1 MPSKRL
7 SSPDITPPLG
17 ADDLRQISGIGPA
30 VAARLYNAGIL
41 TYAQLAAQSPEA
53 IAALVVDL
61 SGLSAARIARQDWIG
76 QAQELLSELTPASR
90 AEGAIPNERQHYATF
105 KVDLLLNE
113 GGDVRRT
120 HVVHIQDGR
129 QATWAGWED
138 TRLIAFFAEH
148 AELQTHAIAVPG
160 SNADTTDL
168 PLAAEAQA
176 PSVAAVE
183 DQPVG
188 LQLDVRALSV
198 APVSAAS
205 VDGPANVSHLRAQL
219 KFELSGATTDPI
231 TTSESPYTV
240 LILAC
245 ALPSGQT
252 VVLAADQQRLSPNLL
267 AYATTV
273 DFPLLDPGRYQIQGV
288 VLLPQ
293 ASKVGATLGPVVRI
307 LPA

>member
-1 MPSKRL
+1 MA
-7 SSPDITPPLG
+7 PPLG
-17 ADDLRQISGIGPA
+17 ADDLQQISGIGPA

-53 IAALVVDL
+53 IAALVSDL
-61 SGLSAARIARQDWIG
+61 GGLSAARIARQDWIG
-76 QAQELLSELTPASR
+76 QANELIPELAPASR
-90 AEGAIPNERQHYATF
+90 AEDTISIERQHYATF

-113 GGDVRRT
+113 GGDIRRT

-138 TRLIAFFAEH
+138 TRLLAFFAEH
-148 AELQTHAIAVPG
+148 AELKSHAITAPG
-160 SNADTTDL
+160 SSAETTDP
-168 PLAAEAQA
+168 PLAAESQA
-176 PSVAAVE
+176 SSVAAEEQLVA
-183 DQPVG
+183 
-188 LQLDVRALSV
+188 LQLDVKDLAV
-198 APVSAAS
+198 APVSAES
-205 VDGPANVSHLRAQL
+205 LDGPAGVSHLRAQL
-219 KFELSGATTDPI
+219 NFRLSGATTGPI
-231 TTSESPYTV
+231 TTSQSPYTV

-267 AYATTV
+267 DYAATV

-288 VLLPQ
+288 VMLPQ

-307 LPA
+307 LAA

>member
-1 MPSKRL
+1 MPKRL
-7 SSPDITPPLG
+7 SPLDATPPLG

-53 IAALVVDL
+53 IAALVADV

-76 QAQELLSELTPASR
+76 QAHELMPEPIPAAR
-90 AEGAIPNERQHYATF
+90 AEDVVPNARQHYATF

-138 TRLIAFFAEH
+138 TRLLAFFAEH
-148 AELQTHAIAVPG
+148 AELQPQAIAAPG
-160 SNADTTDL
+160 SNADTIDL
-168 PLAAEAQA
+168 PSAAESQP
-176 PSVAAVE
+176 PSVVAAE
-183 DQPVG
+183 EQPVD
-188 LQLDVRALSV
+188 LHLDVKALSV
-198 APVSAAS
+198 APVSAES
-205 VDGPANVSHLRAQL
+205 PGGPASVSHLRAQVN
-219 KFELSGATTDPI
+219 FQLSGATTGPI
-231 TTSESPYTV
+231 TTSGSPYTV

-252 VVLAADQQRLSPNLL
+252 VVLAADQQRLSPHLL
-267 AYATTV
+267 DYAATV
-273 DFPLLDPGRYQIQGV
+273 DFPLLDPGRYQLQGIV
-288 VLLPQ
+288 MLPQ
-293 ASKVGATLGPVVRI
+293 ASKVGSTLGPVIRI
-307 LPA
+307 LAA